1 MKKEKQMK
9 EQKEIVDK
17 IKTSNDFF
25 GFQQEVLVPFLDY
38 ENAKEFLK
46 PEVKK
51 VAWKKS
57 QVKLNK
63 ETVLEQMK
71 DYMEFAWE
79 KCSGHRG
86 LSASR
91 SLEKMRAWLWLLS
104 DTEMIEFSDD
114 EDNYPNYGA
123 PVLAKISKKY
133 GFKIPK
139 DKPTQ
144 NMIKGLA
151 CGVDYECGCGQ

>member
-91 SLEKMRAWLWLLS
+91 SLEKMRAWPVKCFHLGDAKPRRS
-104 DTEMIEFSDD
+104 CPPF
-114 EDNYPNYGA
+114 A
-123 PVLAKISKKY
+123 PVGYLVLE
-133 GFKIPK
+133 F
-139 DKPTQ
+139 DV
-144 NMIKGLA
+144 LH
-151 CGVDYECGCGQ
+151 D